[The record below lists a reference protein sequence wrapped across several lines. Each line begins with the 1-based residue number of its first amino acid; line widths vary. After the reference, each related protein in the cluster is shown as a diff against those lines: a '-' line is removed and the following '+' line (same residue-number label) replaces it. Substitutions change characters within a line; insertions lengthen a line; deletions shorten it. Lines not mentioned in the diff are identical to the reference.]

1 MGPIK
6 SLAVMEAT
14 ALECFIVDN
23 EVVEMTVIYYL
34 ALVGLLLTE
43 HMCSACLDPQRSVFQ
58 T

>member
-6 SLAVMEAT
+6 SLAVMGAA
-14 ALECFIVDN
+14 ALECLIVDN
-23 EVVEMTVIYYL
+23 EVVEMILIHYL

-43 HMCSACLDPQRSVFQ
+43 HMCLACLNPQRSVFM